1 MPTTIDVT
9 GLPEPVVNSLRQL
22 VDSLRESQGKNGIAP
37 PKETAEEWVKRFMAW
52 VDSHPKRPIEF
63 DDSRESIYAGRG
75 E

>member
-22 VDSLRESQGKNGIAP
+22 VDSLRDEQGNNGVGPHNEP
-37 PKETAEEWVKRFMAW
+37 PEECTRRFTAW
-52 VDSHPKRPIEF
+52 VESLPKRSIEF
-63 DDSRESIYAGRG
+63 DDSRESIYSGPG

>member
-1 MPTTIDVT
+1 MPSTIDVT

-22 VDSLRESQGKNGIAP
+22 VDSLRERQCKNGVSPIG
-37 PKETAEEWVKRFMAW
+37 ETPEAWAKRLRAWAEA
-52 VDSHPKRPIEF
+52 HPKGTGEF